1 MLLCHLSCLH
11 VTIARL
17 NIIFM
22 SSTLRVAYNTKTI
35 YLVFKMSLLFVHD
48 HDLEIN
54 IAKFEL
60 F

>member
-1 MLLCHLSCLH
+1 
-11 VTIARL
+11 
-17 NIIFM
+17 M